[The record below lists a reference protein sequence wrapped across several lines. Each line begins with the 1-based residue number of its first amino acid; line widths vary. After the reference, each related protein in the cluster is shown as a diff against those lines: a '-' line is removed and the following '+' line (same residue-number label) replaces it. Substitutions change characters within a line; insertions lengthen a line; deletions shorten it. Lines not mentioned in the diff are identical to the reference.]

1 MNLRPQETLLDR
13 VVESVRE
20 RGRGFDGEEPPVA
33 ILWPDPGEEWKGLV
47 ALARERLPELLILG
61 DYDPDARTGPAI
73 WLRFVV
79 DRAARGADGADGE
92 GDDDSDG
99 QQPDLAF
106 DRPPILYLPGVG
118 RQDLRAGE
126 DCPDAHRPLV
136 ELQHR
141 GAVWRHPN
149 GKDWTAAGF
158 LGSSRGARLRIAED
172 RGTAEALRQ
181 ALPELALL
189 PLARLRDR
197 LLQADDFHR
206 LLVAD
211 LPRNLLRWL
220 GDPDGARLRLGERW
234 DAFAGQCRAE
244 LGDFDPGESGAEI
257 AAGQH
262 LAGGEP
268 AWNPVWERYCEAPE
282 AFPGVALLLG
292 RCRPP
297 ARRGGLFDGAAGER
311 WPQEND
317 RLEEALRRELT
328 ALPEVPQP
336 EAGDRVARLEAE
348 HGARRGWV
356 WAKLGHSRLAQALEP
371 LARLAVAAKSP
382 LGGSDPDEIAEA
394 YLKRGWRADAA
405 SWEAIAAVGG
415 NEADERVVSP
425 VVRHLLEP
433 WLRESAVVFQQAVL
447 RRRLPPVGMRAGT
460 DRQPIVEPGD
470 DGCVFFVDGLRYDL
484 GRRLADR
491 LENRGLR
498 VELGRRWAAL
508 PTVTATAK
516 PAVTMVADE
525 IEGLALD
532 ETFAPR
538 FCGVGGKATAKT
550 LRAAMEERS
559 VQILGGAVFD
569 GPAGADA
576 WGWLETG
583 EIDKAGHRE
592 QGRLARRLPAELDH
606 LAERIAGLLDAG
618 WRRVRVVTDHGWLL
632 LPGGLPR
639 ADLPKHLTETRWARC
654 AVLASKRD
662 PGVPRYQWSWN
673 DLDWFASAPGISCF
687 NKSDAYAHGGVSIQE
702 CLTPD
707 LVVEREAGAPG
718 AAAIESITWRRFR
731 CLLVVSGQGKEWRAE
746 LRLGGP
752 SGAPVSAAKPVDAD
766 GSVSLVLSD
775 DEHEDAAL
783 TAVVLDSGDRVV
795 VAAET
800 RVGEQS

>member
-1 MNLRPQETLLDR
+1 MNLRPQETVLDR

-20 RGRGFDGEEPPVA
+20 RGRAFEGEEPPVA
-33 ILWPDPGEEWKGLV
+33 ILWPDPGEEWKGLL
-47 ALARERLPELLILG
+47 ASARERLPELLVLG

-79 DRAARGADGADGE
+79 DRAARDA
-92 GDDDSDG
+92 DDSDG
-99 QQPDLAF
+99 DSDSDGDGEEPDTVAF

-126 DCPDAHRPLV
+126 DCPEKYKPLV

-158 LGSSRGARLRIAED
+158 LGSSRGAHLRIAED

-181 ALPELALL
+181 ALPELATL
-189 PLARLRDR
+189 PLARFRER

-220 GDPDGARLRLGERW
+220 GDPAGARDRLGERW
-234 DAFAGQCRAE
+234 DAFAGQCQE
-244 LGDFDPGESGAEI
+244 LGFDPGASGAEI
-257 AAGQH
+257 TAGQQ
-262 LAGGEP
+262 LAGGEERH
-268 AWNPVWERYCEAPE
+268 WDPVWERYCEAPE
-282 AFPGVALLLG
+282 AFPGIVGLLG
-292 RCRPP
+292 RCPQP
-297 ARRGGLFDGAAGER
+297 RRGGLFDGVAGDR
-311 WPQEND
+311 WPREND
-317 RLEEALRRELT
+317 RLEEALRGEL
-328 ALPEVPQP
+328 AAIPEVSQA

-382 LGGSDPDEIAEA
+382 LGGSDPDEIAEE

-405 SWEAIAAVGG
+405 AWEAVAAVGG
-415 NEADERVVSP
+415 HEADERVVSP

-433 WLRESAVVFQQAVL
+433 WLRDSAHAFQQAVV
-447 RRRLPPVGMRAGT
+447 RKRLPGVGMKAGR
-460 DRQPIVEPGD
+460 DRLPMVEAGD

-491 LENRGLR
+491 LESRGLR
-498 VELGRRWAAL
+498 VAVGRRWAAL

-516 PAVTMVADE
+516 PAVTLLADE

-532 ETFAPR
+532 ETYAPR
-538 FCGVGGKATAKT
+538 FCSVGGKATAKS
-550 LRAAMEERS
+550 LRAAMEERG

-569 GPAGADA
+569 GPAQADA

-592 QGRLARRLPAELDH
+592 QERLARRLPAELDQ
-606 LAERIAGLLDAG
+606 LAERIAGLIEAG

-632 LPGGLPR
+632 LPGGLPKT
-639 ADLPKHLTETRWARC
+639 DLPKHLTETRWARC
-654 AVLASKRD
+654 AVLTSKRD

-673 DLDWFASAPGISCF
+673 DLDWFASAPGITCF

-718 AAAIESITWRRFR
+718 AAAIRSITWRRFR
-731 CLLVVSGQGKEWRAE
+731 CHLEIAGAGAEWRAE

-752 SGAPVSAAKPVDAD
+752 SGAPVSTAKPVDAD

-775 DEHEDAAL
+775 DEHEEAAL
-783 TAVVLDSGDRVV
+783 AAVVLDSGDRVV
-795 VAAET
+795 VAVET
-800 RVGEQS
+800 RVGEES